1 MTGNV
6 IRNGN
11 EYSGTNIGGDITING
26 FAPGAGLSRG
36 SIISPQ
42 NMAAADG
49 LAAQQER
56 ASLGR
61 VMAAQQA
68 QQPLRQFAAP
78 TATHSGNDWTS
89 REMLRRAKMD
99 ASSLI
104 HQSHWAPKDSAQS
117 AQVAYQ
123 KALEADLK
131 AQGMAPELQA
141 ETNRTNASII
151 NTQTSAD
158 ASRYNSDN
166 SLRGTMYSSDNTLR
180 GNIYDA
186 NSRNVSALA
195 GLARDQK
202 KAAADRRDKATERLD
217 KVFGSYATGRDGK
230 VDEGRL
236 AALRNNAQAFVGSA
250 ADAARKRG
258 DTATAAALEEQGL
271 AALADDPA
279 LMQRYAASMKA
290 DDLARGSWF
299 NRYVGTDNPGTRV
312 ITGVDGGKVTFSDG
326 TTVPRAKVEY
336 MNNGILPH
344 RFANLDP
351 FADRTTEFDSMDP
364 KGYLRKV
371 QP

>member
-6 IRNGN
+6 TRNGN

-26 FAPGAGLSRG
+26 FAPGAGLGRG
-36 SIISPQ
+36 STISPQ

-49 LAAQQER
+49 LTAQQER

-61 VMAAQQA
+61 VAAA

-78 TATHSGNDWTS
+78 TAVHSGNDWTARQRLRS
-89 REMLRRAKMD
+89 LEMRANGIHRTGKERR
-99 ASSLI
+99 
-104 HQSHWAPKDSAQS
+104 QAQ
-117 AQVAYQ
+117 AAY
-123 KALEADLK
+123 LEALRGD
-131 AQGMAPELQA
+131 AAAMGSQPALQA
-141 ETNRTNASII
+141 ETNRTNASMA
-151 NTQTSAD
+151 NAQTAAD

-186 NSRNVSALA
+186 DSRSVSARAKLA
-195 GLARDQK
+195 SDQK
-202 KAAADRRDKATERLD
+202 QAAADRRDKATERLD
-217 KVFGSYATGRDGK
+217 KVFSSYATGRDGK

-236 AALRNNAQAFVGSA
+236 ASLRNNAQAFIGSA

-279 LMQRYAASMKA
+279 LMQRYASSMKA
-290 DDLARGSWF
+290 DGLARDSWF
-299 NRYVGTDNPGTRV
+299 NQYVGTDNPGGRV
-312 ITGVDGGKVTFSDG
+312 IADVKDGKVTFSDG

-364 KGYLRKV
+364 QGYLRKA